1 MNSFDCSI
9 SSTLVELCVASE
21 GGIDPG
27 LIGVLELEVCLNEL
41 AATPFLPSNFKSMS
55 HEDFFDKGAVILFGS
70 LCTLLVSC
78 VNGNVIRRVRFS
90 LIIGNPIF
98 IMLCVCILRDQSRT
112 DCNLTYSHINLNL

>member
-21 GGIDPG
+21 GGIDPW

-41 AATPFLPSNFKSMS
+41 AATPFLPSNFKSMA
-55 HEDFFDKGAVILFGS
+55 HLDFFDKGAVILFGS
-70 LCTLLVSC
+70 LCTLLVSS

-90 LIIGNPIF
+90 LIIGNLNF
-98 IMLCVCILRDQSRT
+98 ATLCVCILRDQSRT